1 MPQRPPA
8 VLVTHGRPLQ
18 QSASTVQACPYC
30 EHVGA
35 APASAGGTTTV
46 PLLGGL
52 PLDVPLPG
60 LPLVV
65 PLLVP
70 LLEPL
75 EGGVVP
81 PHGPHMPCVPPA
93 GKMQDEPRQQSAVVV
108 HGPHALT
115 QRSLKQTKR
124 GFAPA
129 TGLGTQGTPPQQ
141 SALEAQA

>member
-1 MPQRPPA
+1 

-35 APASAGGTTTV
+35 APASAGGTTTTV
-46 PLLGGL
+46 PLLGL
-52 PLDVPLPG
+52 PLVVPLPG
-60 LPLVV
+60 LPLV
-65 PLLVP
+65 VP

-93 GKMQDEPRQQSAVVV
+93 GKMHDEPRQQSAVVV
-108 HGPHALT
+108 HGPHAFT
-115 QRSLKQTKR
+115 QRSLKQTNR
-124 GFAPA
+124 GVAPA
-129 TGLGTQGTPPQQ
+129 TGLGTHGTPPQQ

>member
-1 MPQRPPA
+1 
-8 VLVTHGRPLQ
+8 
-18 QSASTVQACPYC
+18 VQACPYC
-30 EHVGA
+30 EHAGA
-35 APASAGGTTTV
+35 GPASAGGTTTV
-46 PLLGGL
+46 PLLG
-52 PLDVPLPG
+52 

-70 LLEPL
+70 LVEPL
-75 EGGVVP
+75 EGGVPP

-115 QRSLKQTKR
+115 QRLLKQTKR
-124 GFAPA
+124 GVAPA
-129 TGLGTQGTPPQQ
+129 TGLGTHGTPPQQ